1 MKYLFNEKLQMSS
14 SCYSLAIPVCRPFG
28 CQIAL
33 QGCMHCRFRST
44 QAHKLCKQR
53 VSRTQPLQAAGFAHT
68 SFACCVFRSANLRS
82 IYIYKITVTSS
93 PNLIFT
99 KTTKLSIKQFSPFRM
114 AQQAKVLAFF
124 VLLMA
129 SESAMG
135 SITCSSMIHDL
146 NPCLPYLREVKDVP
160 SAGCCNGARVVGSYF
175 NSNTDRYAACE
186 CLQDTGATVNG
197 IYVSR
202 MRSLPQRCAVSIN
215 LPPISADGRLD
226 CSWWR

>member
-1 MKYLFNEKLQMSS
+1 
-14 SCYSLAIPVCRPFG
+14 
-28 CQIAL
+28 
-33 QGCMHCRFRST
+33 
-44 QAHKLCKQR
+44 
-53 VSRTQPLQAAGFAHT
+53 
-68 SFACCVFRSANLRS
+68 
-82 IYIYKITVTSS
+82 
-93 PNLIFT
+93 
-99 KTTKLSIKQFSPFRM
+99 M

-135 SITCSSMIHDL
+135 SITCSSMIRDL
-146 NPCLPYLREVKDVP
+146 NPCLPYLREVNDVP
-160 SAGCCNGARVVGSYF
+160 SAGCCNAARVVGSYF

-226 CSWWR
+226 CSW